1 MVADRGCREKPLEA
15 RLATR
20 RGIYLEQ
27 FVRRKTGGNDRLDV
41 LFIIAGTIAL
51 VVAFRRLRNIGSRVD
66 SALSTADSALATLR
80 RLEQRLARLEAGQP
94 FVETE
99 ATSSAPEP
107 SHPAAPPAFAR
118 IEAAAK
124 KPASKLS
131 PWQVPPELSE
141 DSPIAQAPIE
151 TNESAWTSSAPL
163 TESARAF
170 AGRIR
175 EQFAGEEWEAIVGGS
190 WLNKLGVL
198 VLVIGISLF
207 LAHSLTH
214 HGPIARIATGLA
226 MSLALLAGGVV
237 LERRARYVIVS
248 RGLIGGGWAAL
259 YTTAYA
265 AHAFESS
272 RVIQSPLIA
281 SVVLCIVALGMI
293 LHSLR
298 YQSEVV
304 TGVAYF
310 VGFATLAIS
319 PITSLAMVASV
330 LLIASMLYLAYRFA
344 WDRMAVA
351 GVIVAYVTYV
361 WSAKIPADTHF
372 AFVSGQIAIAAYW
385 LLFEAFD
392 LVQLMQHEKRDDA
405 VKALAGLNA
414 VGFIGMATIEWQ
426 AFSPSTLH
434 VLFTYAAFAFAATAA
449 LRWKFVPAPVAD
461 EHPRIIE
468 RLEAGGFEI
477 AVTLSAAL
485 VVAAIFNRFT
495 GYAIN
500 VALLLEAEFL
510 FILGLSLELKYL
522 RVLGGAVFAV
532 TVGKLLIYDSFD
544 DAKITIAGH
553 LFNAW
558 TPTAMLTAA
567 TGYAN
572 RIGFKGWR
580 AYGWVATF
588 IVWFVLAQE
597 LDAAYVGLGWMI
609 LGGCLFEYGMI
620 ARDFDLRIQGYFASV
635 SGVALLAWINGV
647 GDSSVAN
654 LRPWISLAPATLM
667 AFAATLQ
674 LMRETDATVRQPE
687 RSRARDAA
695 SAATAILAM
704 LLAWQMLPAT
714 AVAVAWMALAVVL
727 IEAGF
732 ASGLLA
738 ARFEGYAVAAC
749 AFARLFLANFTATG
763 SFGIVSERLLTVV
776 PVIVA
781 FYYVAQRF
789 DEERLRARLE
799 WFEAIGRRVFLHGG
813 AILIVVLIRFEA
825 GRVTAV
831 MGWSIFAV
839 ILLEAG
845 LRLREVDFRYESYAL
860 AVATFARSWASNF
873 YIPGSLGGMPER
885 VVTGAIVI
893 GCLYACELLA
903 PRSKGVF
910 TPTGGNRIEHTLEYL
925 DVNARTIF
933 SMLASAL
940 LALLLFYEIS
950 GGLLTVAWGL
960 QAVVLLT
967 AGFAIRER
975 VLRLS
980 GLGLFGVCIVKVF
993 AHDLQQLE
1001 ALPRI
1006 LSFIVLGAL
1015 LISMSF
1021 VYTRYREQM
1030 RRFL

>member
-1 MVADRGCREKPLEA
+1 MDL
-15 RLATR
+15 
-20 RGIYLEQ
+20 
-27 FVRRKTGGNDRLDV
+27 
-41 LFIIAGTIAL
+41 LFIIAGIIAL
-51 VVAFRRLRNIGSRVD
+51 SFVFRRLRDIGSRVD
-66 SALSTADSALATLR
+66 ASLSTADSVASALR
-80 RLEQRLARLEAGQP
+80 FLEERIARLEAALPPEKSG
-94 FVETE
+94 
-99 ATSSAPEP
+99 ATTPAPEP
-107 SHPAAPPAFAR
+107 GATAERPPFVS
-118 IEAAAK
+118 IEAAAEP
-124 KPASKLS
+124 PASKLS
-131 PWQVPPELSE
+131 PWQIPPELSE
-141 DSPIAQAPIE
+141 HSPTAS
-151 TNESAWTSSAPL
+151 TLRESDESPQTRSAPL
-163 TESARAF
+163 SENARAF
-170 AGRIR
+170 ARRVR
-175 EQFAGEEWEAIVGGS
+175 EQFASEEWEAIVGGS

-214 HGPIARIATGLA
+214 HGPLARIATGFIV
-226 MSLALLAGGVV
+226 SVALLTGGVMM
-237 LERRARYVIVS
+237 EHRARYVIFG

-281 SVVLCIVALGMI
+281 SLLLSAVALGMI

-298 YQSEVV
+298 YRSEVV

-319 PITSLAMVASV
+319 PITSLALVASV
-330 LLIASMLYLAYRFA
+330 LLIASMLYLARRFA
-344 WDRMAVA
+344 WERMAVA
-351 GVIVAYVTYV
+351 GAIVAYATYI
-361 WSAKIPADTHF
+361 WGAKIPAETHL
-372 AFVSGQIAIAAYW
+372 AFVTGQIAIAAYW
-385 LLFEAFD
+385 LMFEAFD
-392 LVQLMQHEKRDDA
+392 LVELVRRENRDDA

-414 VGFIGMATIEWQ
+414 VGFLGMATIEWQ
-426 AFSPSTLH
+426 AFSPSMLH
-434 VLFTYAAFAFAATAA
+434 LLFTYAALAFAASAA
-449 LRWKFVPAPVAD
+449 LRWKFAPPAPA
-461 EHPRIIE
+461 EASPRIVE
-468 RLEAGGFEI
+468 RLASGGFEV
-477 AVTLSAAL
+477 AATLASALMA
-485 VVAAIFNRFT
+485 AAIFNRFT

-510 FILGLSLELKYL
+510 FILGLRLELKYL
-522 RVLGGAVFAV
+522 RTLGGAVFALA
-532 TVGKLLIYDSFD
+532 VGKIVLNDSND
-544 DAKITIAGH
+544 LSKTGIAGH

-558 TPTAMLTAA
+558 TPTAVLTAA
-567 TGYAN
+567 AGYAN

-588 IVWFVLAQE
+588 ILWFVLAQE

-620 ARDFDLRIQGYFASV
+620 ARDFDLRAQGYAVSV
-635 SGVALLAWINGV
+635 AGVAALVLLNGIDDF
-647 GDSSVAN
+647 GIAN
-654 LRPWISLAPATLM
+654 PHPWISLVPATVM
-667 AFAATLQ
+667 AFAVTFQ
-674 LMRETDATVRQPE
+674 MMRQTDAAPEPE
-687 RSRARDAA
+687 RSWARDAA
-695 SAATAILAM
+695 SAAGAILAM

-727 IEAGF
+727 IETAF

-738 ARFEGYAVAAC
+738 PRIEGYAVAAC

-781 FYYVAQRF
+781 FYYLAQRL
-789 DEERLRARLE
+789 DEETVRARLE
-799 WFEAIGRRVFLHGG
+799 WFEAVARRVFLHGG
-813 AILIVVLIRFEA
+813 AMLIVVLIRFEA

-831 MGWSIFAV
+831 VGWSIFAV

-845 LRLREVDFRYESYAL
+845 LRLRNVDFRYESYAL
-860 AVATFARSWASNF
+860 AAATFARSWASNF
-873 YIPGSLGGMPER
+873 YLVGSLGGMPER

-893 GCLYACELLA
+893 GCLYASELLA
-903 PRSKGVF
+903 PRSEGVF
-910 TPTGGNRIEHTLEYL
+910 APANGNRIERALEYVN
-925 DVNARTIF
+925 VNARTIF

-950 GGLLTVAWGL
+950 GSLLTVAWGL
-960 QAVVLLT
+960 QAVALLV

-980 GLGLFGVCIVKVF
+980 GLGLFGVCIIKVF
-993 AHDLQQLE
+993 THDLQRLE
-1001 ALPRI
+1001 VMPRI
-1006 LSFIVLGAL
+1006 VSFIVLGAL

-1021 VYTRYREQM
+1021 IYTRYREQM

>member
-1 MVADRGCREKPLEA
+1 
-15 RLATR
+15 
-20 RGIYLEQ
+20 
-27 FVRRKTGGNDRLDV
+27 LDIV
-41 LFIIAGTIAL
+41 FIVAGTIAL
-51 VVAFRRLRNIGSRVD
+51 VVAFRRLRDIGTRAD
-66 SALSTADSALATLR
+66 AALSTYDSLLSALR
-80 RLEQRLARLEAGQP
+80 RLEERLARLEGARFSPESTPITSQS
-94 FVETE
+94 E
-99 ATSSAPEP
+99 AARAPEP
-107 SHPAAPPAFAR
+107 TAFDADLERAREREEARAVREASAKTSDLKWPPSSEQPP
-118 IEAAAK
+118 ISSEPVEAK
-124 KPASKLS
+124 ESYRTPSVQLS
-131 PWQVPPELSE
+131 
-141 DSPIAQAPIE
+141 
-151 TNESAWTSSAPL
+151 
-163 TESARAF
+163 ESARAF
-170 AGRIR
+170 ARRVR

-214 HGPIARIATGLA
+214 HGPLARIATGVAVSLA
-226 MSLALLAGGVV
+226 MLAGGVV

-265 AHAFESS
+265 AHAFESA

-281 SVVLCIVALGMI
+281 SLVLCAVALGMI

-298 YQSEVV
+298 YKSEVV
-304 TGVAYF
+304 TGVAFF

-319 PITSLAMVASV
+319 PITSLALFASV
-330 LLIASMLYLAYRFA
+330 LLIASMLYLAYRFT

-351 GVIVAYVTYV
+351 GVVVAYASYV
-361 WSAKIPADTHF
+361 WGAKIPAETHL
-372 AFVSGQIAIAAYW
+372 AFVTGQIALAAYW

-392 LVQLMQHEKRDDA
+392 LVGLMRRENRDDA

-414 VGFIGMATIEWQ
+414 VGFLGMATIEWS
-426 AFSPSTLH
+426 AYSPSTIH
-434 VLFTYAAFAFAATAA
+434 ILFTYSAIAFAATAV
-449 LRWKFVPAPVAD
+449 LRWKLVPLTAEPA
-461 EHPRIIE
+461 PRIIE
-468 RLEAGGFEI
+468 RLEAGGFEV
-477 AVTLSAAL
+477 AATLASGLMA
-485 VVAAIFNRFT
+485 AAIFYRFT

-510 FILGLSLELKYL
+510 FILGLRLQLKYL
-522 RVLGGAVFAV
+522 RALGGAVFALAAGKV
-532 TVGKLLIYDSFD
+532 LVYDPQDTVK
-544 DAKITIAGH
+544 TVIAGH
-553 LFNAW
+553 HFSAW
-558 TPTAMLTAA
+558 TPTAILTAA
-567 TGYAN
+567 AGYAN

-580 AYGWVATF
+580 AYAWVATF
-588 IVWFVLAQE
+588 IIWFVLAQE
-597 LDAAYVGLGWMI
+597 IPDAYVGLGWII
-609 LGGCLFEYGMI
+609 LGGWLFEYGI
-620 ARDFDLRIQGYFASV
+620 FARDFDLRAQGYAV
-635 SGVALLAWINGV
+635 SALGVALLAWVNGV
-647 GDSSVAN
+647 GDSYVAN
-654 LRPWISLAPATLM
+654 PHPWISLAPTALM
-667 AFAATLQ
+667 AFAATFQ
-674 LMRETDATVRQPE
+674 LMRETDATMPQPE

-695 SAATAILAM
+695 SAAGAILAM
-704 LLAWQMLPAT
+704 LLAWQMLPAA
-714 AVAVAWMALAVVL
+714 AVAVAWTALAIVL

-732 ASGLLA
+732 AGGLLA
-738 ARFEGYAVAAC
+738 ARIEGYALATC

-763 SFGIVSERLLTVV
+763 SFGIVSERLMTVV
-776 PVIVA
+776 PVIVG
-781 FYYVAQRF
+781 FYYVAQRL
-789 DEERLRARLE
+789 DEETMHARLE
-799 WFEAIGRRVFLHGG
+799 WFESVARRVFLHSG

-825 GRVTAV
+825 GRVGAV
-831 MGWSIFAV
+831 VGWSIFAV

-845 LRLREVDFRYESYAL
+845 LRLRDVDFRYQSYAL
-860 AVATFARSWASNF
+860 AAATFARSWASNF

-903 PRSKGVF
+903 PRSDGVF
-910 TPTGGNRIEHTLEYL
+910 TPAEGNRLEQALEYV

-950 GGLLTVAWGL
+950 GRLLTVAWGL
-960 QAVVLLT
+960 QAVALLI

-980 GLGLFGVCIVKVF
+980 GLGLFGVCIIKVF
-993 AHDLQQLE
+993 THDLQHLD

-1015 LISMSF
+1015 LISVSF

>member
-1 MVADRGCREKPLEA
+1 VELDDLIELIVIVVIFLIVVVMPVA
-15 RLATR
+15 
-20 RGIYLEQ
+20 
-27 FVRRKTGGNDRLDV
+27 
-41 LFIIAGTIAL
+41 IA
-51 VVAFRRLRNIGSRVD
+51 VAFHRLRDIGKRVRGFD
-66 SALSTADSALATLR
+66 DRIHDALITSNSIESALR
-80 RLEQRLARLEAGQP
+80 RLEERLARLEAAQFSGEPAPVTPQP
-94 FVETE
+94 EP
-99 ATSSAPEP
+99 ARAPEP
-107 SHPAAPPAFAR
+107 TAFDKDLERARERQVARALREASDLKWPPSPERPPISPA
-118 IEAAAK
+118 
-124 KPASKLS
+124 
-131 PWQVPPELSE
+131 
-141 DSPIAQAPIE
+141 IE
-151 TNESAWTSSAPL
+151 TNESYRRPIAPL

-170 AGRIR
+170 ARRVR

-214 HGPIARIATGLA
+214 HGPLARVATGLA
-226 MSLALLAGGVV
+226 VSLAMLAGGVV

-265 AHAFESS
+265 AHAFESA
-272 RVIQSPLIA
+272 RVIQSPLVA
-281 SVVLCIVALGMI
+281 SLVLCAVALGMI

-298 YQSEVV
+298 YRSEVV

-351 GVIVAYVTYV
+351 GVIVAYVTYI

-372 AFVSGQIAIAAYW
+372 AFVSGQMAIAAYW

-414 VGFIGMATIEWQ
+414 AGFIGMATIEWQ

-434 VLFTYAAFAFAATAA
+434 VLFTYAALAFATTAA
-449 LRWKFVPAPVAD
+449 LRWKFVAVPLAD

-477 AVTLSAAL
+477 AVTLSAGLMA
-485 VVAAIFNRFT
+485 AAIFNRFT

-510 FILGLSLELKYL
+510 FIMGLRLELKYL
-522 RVLGGAVFAV
+522 RALGGAVFAL
-532 TVGKLLIYDSFD
+532 TAGKALIYDPQD
-544 DAKITIAGH
+544 TAKTAIAGH
-553 LFNAW
+553 IFYAW
-558 TPTAMLTAA
+558 TPTAILTAA
-567 TGYAN
+567 AGYAN

-580 AYGWVATF
+580 AFAWTATF
-588 IVWFVLAQE
+588 ILWVVLAQE
-597 LDAAYVGLGWMI
+597 LPDAYVGLGWII
-609 LGGCLFEYGMI
+609 LGGCLFEYGI
-620 ARDFDLRIQGYFASV
+620 FARDFDLRAQGYAACV

-647 GDSSVAN
+647 GEPGVGGVSLKGVAN
-654 LRPWISLAPATLM
+654 PHPWISLVPTTLM
-667 AFAATLQ
+667 AFAATFQ
-674 LMRETDATVRQPE
+674 LMRETDATVPE
-687 RSRARDAA
+687 AERFRARDAA
-695 SAATAILAM
+695 SVAGVILAM
-704 LLAWQMLPAT
+704 LLAWQMLPAP
-714 AVAVAWMALAVVL
+714 AVAVAWTALAIVL

-732 ASGLLA
+732 ATGLIA
-738 ARFEGYAVAAC
+738 PRIEGYTLAAC

-776 PVIVA
+776 PVIVV
-781 FYYVAQRF
+781 FYYVAQRL
-789 DEERLRARLE
+789 DEEKLRVHLE
-799 WFEAIGRRVFLHGG
+799 WFEYAARRVFLHAG

-825 GRVTAV
+825 GRVAAV
-831 MGWSIFAV
+831 IGWSIFAV

-845 LRLREVDFRYESYAL
+845 LRLRDVDFRYQSYAL
-860 AVATFARSWASNF
+860 AAATFARSWASNF

-893 GCLYACELLA
+893 GCLYGCELLA
-903 PRSKGVF
+903 PRNDRVL
-910 TPTGGNRIEHTLEYL
+910 TPTNGNPIEQALEYIDL
-925 DVNARTIF
+925 NARTIF

-940 LALLLFYEIS
+940 LAVLLFYEIS
-950 GGLLTVAWGL
+950 GRLLTVAWGL
-960 QAVVLLT
+960 QAVALLI

-980 GLGLFGVCIVKVF
+980 GLGLFGVCIIKVF
-993 AHDLQQLE
+993 THDLQHLD